1 MHYYW
6 FTYATTHTYIQYVA
20 IAAIMR
26 STWLADLALALRDKL
41 VNILMAFFCEDLVH
55 ECGFDDWM
63 SRIVL
68 IVDRSGKI
76 VPVLTNESQESRL
89 AMPRAR
95 LFASLRLLLLVATLC
110 VRLTEGQAQP
120 LCSAGLGWRQ
130 RLRTIGSRR
139 VLGGWCGVDEA
150 VMRI

>member
-95 LFASLRLLLLVATLC
+95 LFASLRLLLLVATLWC
-110 VRLTEGQAQP
+110 APDRGTSPAFVL
-120 LCSAGLGWRQ
+120 
-130 RLRTIGSRR
+130 SRSWMASETSDDR
-139 VLGGWCGVDEA
+139 IETSLGGMVWRG
-150 VMRI
+150 

>member
-95 LFASLRLLLLVATLC
+95 LFASLRLLLLLVATLWC
-110 VRLTEGQAQP
+110 APDRGTSPAFVL
-120 LCSAGLGWRQ
+120 
-130 RLRTIGSRR
+130 SRSWMASETLDDR
-139 VLGGWCGVDEA
+139 IETSLGGVVWRG
-150 VMRI
+150 